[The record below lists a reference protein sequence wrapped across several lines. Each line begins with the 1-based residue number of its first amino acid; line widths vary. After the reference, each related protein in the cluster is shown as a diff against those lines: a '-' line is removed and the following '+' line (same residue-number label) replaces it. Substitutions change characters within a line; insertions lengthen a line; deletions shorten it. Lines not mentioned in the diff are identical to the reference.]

1 MFDFILSMW
10 SWLPSPLPVL
20 FDGMFLIMVVI
31 VLWKLVA
38 GILELAKVVL
48 ML

>member
-38 GILELAKVVL
+38 GILVRLLKVLV
-48 ML
+48 M